1 MNIIYMHS
9 HDTGRYIEPYG
20 HAVPTPNVMAF
31 AREGVL
37 FRHAYCAG
45 PTCSPSRSALLTGMV
60 PHSNGM
66 IGLAHRGFSLN
77 NYDQHVVRQLKG
89 LGYETVLCGVQH
101 EAADASSIGY
111 RHILAKSA
119 GSDKDDLHNAA
130 LAAEYIQASGKKQ
143 PFFLSFGMFNTHR
156 DFPELDGTINPDYV
170 IPPFPLADTA
180 ENRKDTAAYMMSA
193 RTMDACVGIV
203 LEAVRSSGLE
213 DDTLII
219 YTTDHGPAFPRMKCN
234 LYDTGI
240 GVSLIMK
247 HPSFSN
253 GRAVDGLVSH
263 IDLLPTIYDMIGV
276 EAPGHT
282 QGVSLLPLLQNK
294 TDSVRSEVFAEV
306 TYHAAYEPMRC
317 VRTDRYKYIR
327 RFGDRFRPTL
337 ANIDDGGSK
346 SFMLQHGLQDEAYCE
361 EMLFDLALD
370 PVERVNLAKDEKYS
384 HVYETM
390 SLRLKEWMEETGD
403 PLLNGPVPF
412 PPGARINLPESLS
425 PRESTFL

>member
-77 NYDQHVVRQLKG
+77 NYDQHVVRQLNG

-111 RHILAKSA
+111 HHILAKSA

-130 LAAEYIQASGKKQ
+130 LAAEYIQASSKKQ

-263 IDLLPTIYDMIGV
+263 IDLLPTIYDMIGI
-276 EAPGHT
+276 EAPEQI
-282 QGVSLLPLLQNK
+282 QGVSLLQLLQNK

-317 VRTDRYKYIR
+317 IRTDRYKYIR

-346 SFMLQHGLQDEAYCE
+346 TFMLQHGLQDEAYSE

-370 PVERVNLAKDEKYS
+370 PVERVNLANDEKYS

-390 SLRLKEWMEETGD
+390 SLRLREWMEETGD

-412 PPGARINLPESLS
+412 PAGARINLPDSLS